1 MSRFIAQSADY
12 QPPEPLVAHL
22 NIGSN
27 LGDSRLIIET
37 AVAEVFALSE
47 GVRRRSPFYE
57 SEPWGFVSPNRF
69 LNIGVEISSRLTPI
83 ELLHALQGIE
93 RLVADRFAD
102 CGNAHRNPDGSYSDR
117 YIDIDIIFYGN
128 LAVDSP
134 ELTIP
139 HPHYN
144 ERDFVV
150 RPLRALGH
158 RI

>member
-1 MSRFIAQSADY
+1 MMKHQVYLSLGSNTGNRAALIQQAIKQIGLAVGKVVRTSRFI
-12 QPPEPLVAHL
+12 
-22 NIGSN
+22 
-27 LGDSRLIIET
+27 ET
-37 AVAEVFALSE
+37 
-47 GVRRRSPFYE
+47 
-57 SEPWGFVSPNRF
+57 EPWGFVSPNRF

-102 CGNAHRNPDGSYSDR
+102 RGNAHRNPDGSYSDR
-117 YIDIDIIFYGN
+117 YIDIDIIFYSN

-150 RPLRALGH
+150 HPLRALGH